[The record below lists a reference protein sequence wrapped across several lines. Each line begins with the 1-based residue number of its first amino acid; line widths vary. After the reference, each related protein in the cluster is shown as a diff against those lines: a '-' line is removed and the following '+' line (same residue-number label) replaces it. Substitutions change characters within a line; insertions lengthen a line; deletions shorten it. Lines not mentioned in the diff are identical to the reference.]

1 VATPPDF
8 VSGAILTAAQLNL
21 AGSWV
26 VKRDTIAA
34 GSSSHIVTGA
44 FNADFTNYLVLIHGI
59 SAAAGLPALQG
70 QLRVGASTAATTYFW
85 GGTNSNYTN
94 RTDENSAGTTT
105 SWRLGYVTTT
115 VGCHFAVQ
123 IFRPFDTA
131 VTTFY
136 TNNASSAAS
145 YQAGG
150 IHNTAASYDQL
161 VLTPASSTLSGG
173 TIIVI
178 GYRD

>member
-1 VATPPDF
+1 MATPPDF
-8 VSGAILTAAQLNL
+8 TTNQVLTSTAMNL
-21 AGSWV
+21 VGGWV

-34 GSSSHIVTGA
+34 GSSSHICTGA
-44 FNADFTNYLVLIHGI
+44 FNADYTNYQILITGMT
-59 SAAAGLPALQG
+59 AAAGTPAIQL
-70 QLRVGASTAATTYFW
+70 QLRVGTSTAATTYFW

-105 SWRLGYVTTT
+105 SWRIGYCTQTSA
-115 VGCHFAVQ
+115 HHAVQ
-123 IFRPFDTA
+123 LFRPFDA
-131 VTTFY
+131 APTTMY
-136 TNNASSAAS
+136 CNHASTSVS

-150 IHNTAASYDQL
+150 IHNTATSYDQF
-161 VLTPASSTLSGG
+161 VITPASSTLSGG